1 MIRAVH
7 QFVSSFVPFDAVSG
21 HTIEVQKVLREL
33 GLESEIYVKDTR
45 GEVRSLARFYRSYT
59 GGPDGTALL
68 YQAATGSRI
77 AEFLLDR
84 AEPKIVNYHNLTPP
98 SYFAAWEPHSAVEL
112 DVGLRQVA
120 DLAGVTALAVADSH
134 INRCDLEAM
143 GYRDVEVVPVLVDL
157 HRFERDVDEAEAD
170 RLTAR
175 KGSATSWL
183 FVGRLAP
190 NKAQHDLVRAL
201 AAYRRIYDPAATL
214 DLVGTPASDRYKHA
228 VEAFVTLAGLD
239 DAVSLPG
246 SVSDGALAA
255 HFATADVFVCLS
267 EHEGFCIPLL
277 EAMHHGV
284 PVVAYAAG
292 AVPETLGG
300 AGLVL
305 DTKDPVT
312 VAAAVHRVVSD
323 SALREDLVARGRRR
337 LGDFALE
344 RTRARFRTVMEEFL
358 SS

>member
-7 QFVSSFVPFDAVSG
+7 QFVSSFVPRDAVSG
-21 HTIEVQKVLREL
+21 HTVEVQRVLRDL

-45 GEVRSLARFYRSYT
+45 GEVRSLARFYRSFDVRN
-59 GGPDGTALL
+59 GDSVLL

-77 AEFLLDR
+77 AEFLLGR
-84 AEPKIVNYHNLTPP
+84 PEAKIVNYHNLTPP
-98 SYFAAWEPHSAVEL
+98 SFFAPWEPHSAVEL
-112 DVGLRQVA
+112 EVGLRQVA
-120 DLAGVTALAVADSH
+120 DLAPATALAIADSRT
-134 INRCDLEAM
+134 NEADLAVM

-157 HRFERDVDEAEAD
+157 DRFEHDVDEGAAE
-170 RLTAR
+170 RLTAA
-175 KGSATSWL
+175 KGGGASWL

-190 NKAQHDLVRAL
+190 NKAQHDVVQAL
-201 AAYRRIYDPAATL
+201 AAYRSLYDPAARL
-214 DLVGTPASDRYKHA
+214 ELVGTPASDRYAHA
-228 VEAFVTLAGLD
+228 VEALVTLGGLEG
-239 DAVSLPG
+239 AVGMPG
-246 SVSDGALAA
+246 SVSDGELAA

-277 EAMHHGV
+277 EAMYHGV

-305 DTKDPVT
+305 DRKDPVT

-323 SALREDLVARGRRR
+323 AALRDRLVAAGYDR
-337 LGDFALE
+337 LADFALT
-344 RTRARFRTVMEEFL
+344 RTKARFRAVMEAFL
-358 SS
+358 A